1 MVKSNY
7 RKREGPVK
15 SNYRKR
21 EDPTTGTGVSV
32 SMRREAKRYT
42 SGRNTGQNEKVKGKD
57 QVQGHGALSPASESG
72 GVSPTPATQSRQPDL
87 AALGAGS
94 SRAWVWPDPTGMPS
108 PARSH
113 SEHP

>member
-1 MVKSNY
+1 MVKS
-7 RKREGPVK
+7 
-15 SNYRKR
+15 SYRKR

-32 SMRREAKRYT
+32 SMRREAKGYT

-57 QVQGHGALSPASESG
+57 QVQGHGALS
-72 GVSPTPATQSRQPDL
+72 
-87 AALGAGS
+87 LGAGS

-108 PARSH
+108 LARSH